1 MRYLLGYTDAERQ
14 QLRDEVLATTQ
25 AHFNAFGKTLNKAF
39 EQSAVSVLC
48 SPDAAAEAGLE
59 TTTPVL

>member
-1 MRYLLGYTDAERQ
+1 M
-14 QLRDEVLATTQ
+14 
-25 AHFNAFGKTLNKAF
+25 LNKAF

-59 TTTPVL
+59 TMTKVL